1 MALGEMVYMNADEV
15 TNRLL
20 IKQPRS
26 QGSLCCFEKEPWLQL
41 FMWLWQWTPQQSKVN
56 VLSFSLVDGATEYE
70 VRFEAVTCIQ
80 AHAICFEKVNKG
92 AIILDKIKWN
102 SKPPSPPNQGWSRAK
117 GKNAPFSHPRLGGG
131 GGRGVSRFSIYFVQ
145 DYRFVYYC
153 SFKTNFC
160 EHRSK
165 ISNSTARLIFNLF
178 CVVWIRRYSLDY
190 THIVNFIKSYFNDQ

>member
-1 MALGEMVYMNADEV
+1 MALGEMEYMNADDV
-15 TNRLL
+15 TNRLP

-26 QGSLCCFEKEPWLQL
+26 QGSLSCFEKEPWLQL
-41 FMWLWQWTPQQSKVN
+41 FMWLWQWTPQQSRVD

-92 AIILDKIKWN
+92 ATILDKIKWN
-102 SKPPSPPNQGWSRAK
+102 SKPPSPLNQGWSRAK
-117 GKNAPFSHPRLGGG
+117 GKNAPFFHPWFGGG
-131 GGRGVSRFSIYFVQ
+131 GSRFSIYFVQ
-145 DYRFVYYC
+145 DCRFVYYC

-160 EHRSK
+160 EDRSK

-178 CVVWIRRYSLDY
+178 CVVWIRRYSLDN
-190 THIVNFIKSYFNDQ
+190 THIVNFIKLYFNDQ

>member
-1 MALGEMVYMNADEV
+1 MALGEMEYMNADDV

-26 QGSLCCFEKEPWLQL
+26 QGSLSCFEKEPWLQL
-41 FMWLWQWTPQQSKVN
+41 FMWLWQWTPQQSRVN

-92 AIILDKIKWN
+92 ATILDKIKWN

-117 GKNAPFSHPRLGGG
+117 GKNAPFFHPWFRG
-131 GGRGVSRFSIYFVQ
+131 GGRGGLGFPFILSKIVALFIIVLSRQIFVRTALKFRIRRPAWFSTYFV
-145 DYRFVYYC
+145 
-153 SFKTNFC
+153 
-160 EHRSK
+160 
-165 ISNSTARLIFNLF
+165 
-178 CVVWIRRYSLDY
+178 
-190 THIVNFIKSYFNDQ
+190 